1 MKHFKEFE
9 EKAYSFIND
18 GDNFIIFNDG
28 KAIRCNINEDEV
40 ELEVDN
46 YIDSFDVCK
55 KKRTDVEE
63 EILSKAYFNN
73 YVHIKKDINLK
84 LIYLNDD
91 EAYLNFSYV
100 FKRGVKANLTHIFLS
115 CQKDCMILRDYNLND
130 ECEVMNNTFNNY
142 ENKVCEYNNYYL
154 DDKAKLYINDLNI
167 NEVESENT
175 SNVYL
180 YSEKASA
187 YVSNS
192 CINASSK
199 LQKNNY
205 NIYHNEKKTKSELVG
220 YGVVLNDSTLNM
232 DTCGYIKRGSKN
244 ANMHQTS
251 KGIILDTYSVMQA
264 CPLLYI
270 DEYDCMA
277 SHGASIGA
285 ISEEDVYYLMSRGL
299 SRYDA
304 EKLIVYGFFNPYL
317 SKINDEKI
325 LAYIQEVIAK
335 KLEMR

>member
-18 GDNFIIFNDG
+18 GDNYIIFNDG
-28 KAIRCNINEDEV
+28 KPIRRNINEDEI

-46 YIDSFDVCK
+46 CVDCYDVCK

-63 EILSKAYFNN
+63 EILSKAHFNN
-73 YVHIKKDINLK
+73 YVHIKKNISLK

-91 EAYLNFSYV
+91 EAYLNFSYE

-115 CQKDCMILRDYNLND
+115 CQKDCKILRDYNLND
-130 ECEVMNNTFNNY
+130 ECEIVNNTFNNY
-142 ENKVCEYNNYYL
+142 ENNVNEYNNYYL

-167 NEVESENT
+167 NEVEAKTESD
-175 SNVYL
+175 VYL
-180 YSEKASA
+180 YSEKASV
-187 YVSNS
+187 YVNNS
-192 CINASSK
+192 CINASNK
-199 LQKNNY
+199 VQKNNF
-205 NIYHNEKKTKSELVG
+205 NIHHNDKKTKSELICF
-220 YGVVLNDSTLNM
+220 GVVLNNSTLDM
-232 DTCGYIKRGSKN
+232 DTCGYIKKGSSG

-251 KGIILDTYSVMQA
+251 KGIILDTYSIMQA

-277 SHGASIGA
+277 GHGASIGA
-285 ISEEDVYYLMSRGL
+285 ISEEDIYYLMSRGL

-317 SKINDEKI
+317 SKIEDEKI
-325 LAYIQEVIAK
+325 LEYMQSVIAA